1 MKSPITESHVEEHAI
16 DILKNNLNYNYEYG
30 PNISPDGSKRERKDY
45 KEVVLTNRLKRAL
58 KKINPKTPEEALDEA
73 VKKTLNIDNPKMIEN
88 NQAFHKLLVEGVP
101 VSFRKDGKV
110 VHDSVKLIDFENVDK
125 NEFLA
130 VNQFTIIEKSDRR
143 PDVILFVNGLSLVLV
158 ELKNIADE
166 NADVYEAFKQIQTYK
181 EHIPSI
187 FRFNEICVISD
198 GQEARAGTLSS
209 NFDRFMPWKS
219 INGKKVEKGKLELEV
234 LLKGMLNKETLLD
247 LVKNFI
253 VYEKEKDVRNNTT
266 KTIKKLAAYH
276 QYNAV
281 NKAFDSTV
289 KAKDGSHKAGVV
301 WHTQGSG
308 KSLSMIFYAK
318 KLMASGEMGN
328 PTIVVLNDRNDLDG
342 QLFGNFVRCS
352 DSLPEIPKQVENRND
367 LREKLKVASGGIVFT
382 TMQKFFPEE
391 DKEEYQMLSERNNII
406 VIADEAHRTQ
416 YGFKAK
422 VDKDKGRITYGFAK
436 YVRDALPNASFI
448 GFTGTPV
455 EKEDKN
461 TKAVFGS
468 YVDTYDIKQA
478 VDDGATVKLYYE
490 SRLAKLGI
498 KPEERRKIDPRV
510 EEITEDE
517 EVKSKLKS
525 KWARTEKIVGSPERI
540 ARIAKDIVEHFEE
553 RIRTLEG
560 KGMIVCMSRRICVD
574 LYNEIIKLR
583 PEWHNEDDNKGIIKV
598 IMTGSASD
606 SVEWQQHVRNK
617 KRREWIGDRFKDP
630 DNELK
635 LVIVRD
641 MWLTGFDAPSLH
653 TMYIDKPMQGHN
665 LMQAIARA
673 NRRYKDKEA
682 GLIVDY
688 LGLGTELKK
697 ALTQY
702 TESGG
707 KGKPVFEQKE
717 AIRKMQE
724 KYDVVKG
731 MFYGFDYKRFFELEP
746 KERVKL
752 IPQAIE
758 HILKE
763 KGKKERF
770 AKETGLLVKA
780 FSLSVPSDEAM
791 KIKEEVGFFQSIKAA
806 IVKTTSTKAKFGE
819 EYDSAIKQIISKAV
833 ISDRII
839 DLFEAAGIEKPNISI
854 LSDKFLLEV
863 KDMKEKN
870 LAFEALKKLL
880 NDEIKLRMGKNI
892 VTSKSFMEML
902 EKTIKRYTNRS
913 IDAAEAINEL
923 IKVAKKIKEDQE
935 RGRTLN
941 LSEDEKAF
949 YDALANHKNAVEV
962 LGDDTLR
969 RLALEIVNIVKNS
982 VKVDWTVRE
991 SVQAGLKLKVKL
1003 VLKRYNY
1010 PPDGEESATNLVLA
1024 QAQVVAKDWAEKKHY

>member
-1 MKSPITESHVEEHAI
+1 MKNIITESHVEEHAI
-16 DILKNNLNYNYEYG
+16 DILKDTLGYGYEYG
-30 PNISPDGSKRERKDY
+30 PDISVDGSKKERKDY
-45 KEVVLTNRLKRAL
+45 GEVVLVGRLREVL
-58 KKINPKTPEEALDEA
+58 KKINPNLPEDALYEA
-73 VKKTLNIDNPKMIEN
+73 VKKTLNIDNPKMTED

-101 VSFRKDGKV
+101 VSFRKSGKV
-110 VHDSVKLIDFENVDK
+110 VHDSVKLVDFENVDK

-130 VNQFTIIEKSDRR
+130 INQFTIIEKSDRR
-143 PDVILFVNGLSLVLV
+143 PDVMLFVNGLPLVII

-181 EHIPSI
+181 GQIPSV

-219 INGKKVEKGKLELEV
+219 IDGKKVEKGRLELEV

-247 LVKNFI
+247 LIKNFI
-253 VYEKEKDVRNNTT
+253 VYEKERDVKNNTT
-266 KTIKKLAAYH
+266 KIIKKLAAYH

-281 NKAFDSTV
+281 NKAFDSTI
-289 KAKDGSHKAGVV
+289 KAKDGNHKAGVI

-308 KSLSMIFYAK
+308 KSLSMVFYAG
-318 KLMASGEMGN
+318 KLVLSKEMGN
-328 PTIVVLNDRNDLDG
+328 PTIVILTDRNDLDG
-342 QLFGNFVRCS
+342 QLFDTFARCS
-352 DSLPEIPKQVENRND
+352 DLLRQEPKQVENRND
-367 LREKLKVASGGIVFT
+367 LKEKLKVASGGIIFT

-391 DKEEYQMLSERNNII
+391 DKEKYPMLSERENII
-406 VIADEAHRTQ
+406 VIVDEAHRTQ

-422 VDKDKGRITYGFAK
+422 VDKEKGRITYGFAK

-455 EKEDKN
+455 EKSDRN

-498 KPEERRKIDPRV
+498 KPEERRKIDPKV
-510 EEITEDE
+510 EEITEGQE
-517 EVKSKLKS
+517 ESVKDKLKS
-525 KWARTEKIVGSPERI
+525 KWARMEKLVGSPERI
-540 ARIAKDIVEHFEE
+540 AKVAKDIVEHFEE
-553 RIRTLEG
+553 RIRILEG
-560 KGMIVCMSRRICVD
+560 KGMIVCMSRRICVE

-583 PEWHNEDDNKGIIKV
+583 PEWHNEDDGEGIIKV

-606 SVEWQQHVRNK
+606 PVEWQQHVRNK
-617 KRREWIGDRFKDP
+617 KKRTKIGDRFKDP
-630 DNELK
+630 EDELK

-673 NRRYKDKEA
+673 NRKYKDKEA

-688 LGLGTELKK
+688 LGLGIELKK

-702 TESGG
+702 TADGG
-707 KGKPVFEQKE
+707 KGKPVFEQKD

-724 KYDVVKG
+724 KYDTVKE
-731 MFYGFDYKRFFELEP
+731 MFHGFNYKIFFELEP

-770 AKETGLLVKA
+770 ARETGLLVKA

-791 KIKEEVGFFQSIKAA
+791 KIKEEVGFFQSIKAT
-806 IVKTTSTKAKFGE
+806 IVKTTSTKAKYGE
-819 EYDSAIKQIISKAV
+819 EYDSSIKQIISKAV

-839 DLFEAAGIEKPNISI
+839 DLFEAAGIEKPNISV
-854 LSDKFLLEV
+854 LSEKFLLEV
-863 KDMKEKN
+863 KDVKEKN
-870 LAFEALKKLL
+870 LAF
-880 NDEIKLRMGKNI
+880 
-892 VTSKSFMEML
+892 EML

-913 IDAAEAINEL
+913 IDAAEAIDEL
-923 IKVAKKIKEDQE
+923 INVAKKIQEDQKKGE
-935 RGRTLN
+935 ELN
-941 LSEDEKAF
+941 LTEDEKAF
-949 YDALANHKNAVEV
+949 YDALASNKSAIEV

-969 RLALEIVNIVKNS
+969 KLALEIVNLVKNS

-1003 VLKRYNY
+1003 VLKRYGY
-1010 PPDGEESATNLVLA
+1010 PPDKQESATNLVLA
-1024 QAQVVAKDWAEKKHY
+1024 QAQVIAKDWAEKKY

>member
-1 MKSPITESHVEEHAI
+1 MKKIITESHVEEHAI
-16 DILKNNLNYNYEYG
+16 DILKDDLGYDYEYG
-30 PNISPDGSKRERKDY
+30 PDISVDGNKKERKDY
-45 KEVVLTNRLKRAL
+45 KEVVLIERLRRVL
-58 KKINPKTPEEALDEA
+58 RKINPKIPEDALDEA
-73 VKKTLNIDNPKMIEN
+73 VKKTLNIDNPKMIED
-88 NQAFHKLLVEGVP
+88 NQASHKLLVEGVP
-101 VSFRKDGKV
+101 VSFRKDGKIE
-110 VHDSVKLIDFENVDK
+110 HDSVKLIDFENIGK
-125 NEFLA
+125 NEFLT

-143 PDVILFVNGLSLVLV
+143 PDVMLFVNGLPLVSI

-166 NADVYEAFKQIQTYK
+166 KADVYEAFKQIQTYK
-181 EHIPSI
+181 EQIPSI

-247 LVKNFI
+247 LIKSFI
-253 VYEKEKDVRNNTT
+253 VYEKERDVKNNTT
-266 KTIKKLAAYH
+266 KIIKKIAAYH

-281 NKAFDSTV
+281 NKAFDSTI

-308 KSLSMIFYAK
+308 KSLSMVFYAG
-318 KLMASGEMGN
+318 KLVASKEMGN
-328 PTIVVLNDRNDLDG
+328 PTIVVLTDRNDLDG
-342 QLFGNFVRCS
+342 QLFDTFGKCEGLLRQ
-352 DSLPEIPKQVENRND
+352 EPKQVENRND
-367 LREKLKVASGGIVFT
+367 LKEKLKVASGGIVFA

-391 DKEEYQMLSERNNII
+391 DKEEYPMLSERDNIVI
-406 VIADEAHRTQ
+406 IADEAHRTQ

-422 VDKDKGRITYGFAK
+422 VDKAKGRITYGFAK

-455 EKEDKN
+455 EKSDRN
-461 TKAVFGS
+461 TKAVFGN

-498 KPEERRKIDPRV
+498 KPEERRKIDPKV

-517 EVKSKLKS
+517 EVKNRLKS
-525 KWARTEKIVGSPERI
+525 KWARMEKLVGSPERV
-540 ARIAKDIVEHFEE
+540 AKVAKDIVEHFEE
-553 RIRTLEG
+553 RTRILEG

-574 LYNEIIKLR
+574 LYDEIIRLR
-583 PEWHNEDDNKGIIKV
+583 PEWNNENDGEGIIKV
-598 IMTGSASD
+598 IMTGSATDDAS
-606 SVEWQQHVRNK
+606 WQQHVRNK
-617 KRREWIGDRFKDP
+617 KRRTEIGDRFKDP
-630 DNELK
+630 EDELK

-673 NRRYKDKEA
+673 NRKYKDKEA

-707 KGKPVFEQKE
+707 EGKPVFEQKE

-724 KYDVVKG
+724 KYDVVKE
-731 MFYGFDYKRFFELEP
+731 MFHGFNYKIFFKLEP

-770 AKETGLLVKA
+770 AREAGLLVKA

-819 EYDSAIKQIISKAV
+819 EFDSAIKQIISKAV

-839 DLFEAAGIEKPNISI
+839 DLFEAAGIEKPNISV
-854 LSDKFLLEV
+854 LSEKFLLEV
-863 KDMKEKN
+863 KGMKEKN

-880 NDEIKLRMGKNI
+880 NDEIRLRMGKNI

-902 EKTIKRYTNRS
+902 EKTIKKYTNRS
-913 IDAAEAINEL
+913 IDAAEAIDEL
-923 IKVAKKIKEDQE
+923 IRVAKKIKEDQE
-935 RGRTLN
+935 KGEELN

-949 YDALANHKNAVEV
+949 YDALASNQSAVDV
-962 LGDDTLR
+962 LGNDTLR
-969 RLALEIVNIVKNS
+969 KLALEIVNLVKSS

-1003 VLKRYNY
+1003 VLKRYHY
-1010 PPDGEESATNLVLA
+1010 PPDEQESATELVLA
-1024 QAQVVAKDWAEKKHY
+1024 QAQVVAKDWAEKKY

>member
-1 MKSPITESHVEEHAI
+1 MT
-16 DILKNNLNYNYEYG
+16 
-30 PNISPDGSKRERKDY
+30 
-45 KEVVLTNRLKRAL
+45 
-58 KKINPKTPEEALDEA
+58 
-73 VKKTLNIDNPKMIEN
+73 
-88 NQAFHKLLVEGVP
+88 
-101 VSFRKDGKV
+101 
-110 VHDSVKLIDFENVDK
+110 
-125 NEFLA
+125 
-130 VNQFTIIEKSDRR
+130 
-143 PDVILFVNGLSLVLV
+143 
-158 ELKNIADE
+158 
-166 NADVYEAFKQIQTYK
+166 
-181 EHIPSI
+181 
-187 FRFNEICVISD
+187 
-198 GQEARAGTLSS
+198 QE
-209 NFDRFMPWKS
+209 
-219 INGKKVEKGKLELEV
+219 
-234 LLKGMLNKETLLD
+234 
-247 LVKNFI
+247 
-253 VYEKEKDVRNNTT
+253 
-266 KTIKKLAAYH
+266 
-276 QYNAV
+276 
-281 NKAFDSTV
+281 
-289 KAKDGSHKAGVV
+289 
-301 WHTQGSG
+301 
-308 KSLSMIFYAK
+308 
-318 KLMASGEMGN
+318 
-328 PTIVVLNDRNDLDG
+328 
-342 QLFGNFVRCS
+342 
-352 DSLPEIPKQVENRND
+352 PKQVENRND
-367 LREKLKVASGGIVFT
+367 LKEKLKVASGGIVFA

-391 DKEEYQMLSERNNII
+391 DKEEYPMLSERDNIVI
-406 VIADEAHRTQ
+406 IADEAHRTQ

-455 EKEDKN
+455 EKSDRN
-461 TKAVFGS
+461 TKAVFGN

-498 KPEERRKIDPRV
+498 KPEERRKIDPKV

-517 EVKSKLKS
+517 EVKNRLKS
-525 KWARTEKIVGSPERI
+525 KWARMEKLVGSPERV
-540 ARIAKDIVEHFEE
+540 AKVAKDIVEHFEE
-553 RIRTLEG
+553 RTRILEGKGMIVCMSRRICVDLYYESRLAKLGIKPEERRKIDPKVEEITEDKEVKNRLKSKWARMEKLVGSPERIAKVAKDIVEHFEERTRTLEG

-574 LYNEIIKLR
+574 LYNEIIRLR
-583 PEWHNEDDNKGIIKV
+583 PEWNNENDGEGIIKV
-598 IMTGSASD
+598 IMTGSATDDAS
-606 SVEWQQHVRNK
+606 WQQHVRNK
-617 KRREWIGDRFKDP
+617 KRRTEIGDRFKDP
-630 DNELK
+630 EDELK

-673 NRRYKDKEA
+673 NRKYKDKEA

-707 KGKPVFEQKE
+707 EGKPVFEQKE

-724 KYDVVKG
+724 KYDVVKE
-731 MFYGFDYKRFFELEP
+731 MFHGFNYKIFFKLEP

-770 AKETGLLVKA
+770 AREAGLLVKA

-819 EYDSAIKQIISKAV
+819 EFDSAIKQIISKAV

-839 DLFEAAGIEKPNISI
+839 DLFEAAGIEKPNISV
-854 LSDKFLLEV
+854 LSEKFLLEV
-863 KDMKEKN
+863 KGMKEKN

-880 NDEIKLRMGKNI
+880 NDEIRLRMGKNI

-902 EKTIKRYTNRS
+902 EKTIKKYTNRS
-913 IDAAEAINEL
+913 IDAAEAIDEL
-923 IKVAKKIKEDQE
+923 IRVAKKIKEDQE
-935 RGRTLN
+935 KGEELN

-949 YDALANHKNAVEV
+949 YDALASNQSAVDV
-962 LGDDTLR
+962 LGNDTLR
-969 RLALEIVNIVKNS
+969 KLALEIVTLVKSS

-1003 VLKRYNY
+1003 VLKRYHY
-1010 PPDGEESATNLVLA
+1010 PPDEQESATELVLA
-1024 QAQVVAKDWAEKKHY
+1024 QAQVVAKDWAEKKY

>member
-1 MKSPITESHVEEHAI
+1 MKNIVTESHIEEHAI
-16 DILKNNLNYNYEYG
+16 DILKDSLGYDYVYG
-30 PNISPDGSKRERKDY
+30 PEISPDGSKKERKDY
-45 KEVVLTNRLKRAL
+45 REVVLVDRLKKAL
-58 KKINPKTPEEALDEA
+58 KRINPKIPQDALDGA
-73 VKKTLNIDNPKMIEN
+73 VKRVLNIDNPKMIED
-88 NQAFHKLLVEGVP
+88 NQSFHKLLVEGVP

-110 VHDSVKLIDFENVDK
+110 EHDSVHLIDFENVDK

-130 VNQFTIIEKSDRR
+130 INQFTIIEKSDRR
-143 PDVILFVNGLSLVLV
+143 PDVLLFVNGLPLVLI

-166 NADVYEAFKQIQTYK
+166 KADVYEAFKQIQTYK
-181 EHIPSI
+181 EQIPSI
-187 FRFNEICVISD
+187 FRFNGICVISD

-219 INGKKVEKGKLELEV
+219 IKGKKVEKGVLELEV

-247 LVKNFI
+247 LIKSFI
-253 VYEKEKDVRNNTT
+253 VYEKERDVKNNTSRI
-266 KTIKKLAAYH
+266 IKKISAYH

-281 NKAFDSTV
+281 NKAFDSTL
-289 KAKDGSHKAGVV
+289 KAKTGNHKAGVV

-308 KSLSMIFYAK
+308 KSLSMVFYSG
-318 KLMASGEMGN
+318 KLISSKEMGN
-328 PTIVVLNDRNDLDG
+328 PTIVVLTDRNDLDG
-342 QLFGNFVRCS
+342 QLFDTFARCS
-352 DSLPEIPKQVENRND
+352 DLLRQEPKQAERRDD
-367 LREKLKVASGGIVFT
+367 LTELLRVSSGGIIFT

-391 DKEEYQMLSERNNII
+391 DKEEYPMLSNRENII

-422 VDKDKGRITYGFAK
+422 VDKEKGRITYGFAK

-448 GFTGTPV
+448 GFTGTPI
-455 EKEDKN
+455 EKSDRN

-478 VDDGATVKLYYE
+478 VDDGATVKLFYE

-498 KPEERRKIDPRV
+498 KPEERRKIDPQV

-517 EVKSKLKS
+517 EVKNKLKS
-525 KWARTEKIVGSPERI
+525 KWARLEKVIGSPERI
-540 ARIAKDIVEHFEE
+540 AKIAKDIVEHFEE
-553 RIRTLEG
+553 RIRALEG
-560 KGMIVCMSRRICVD
+560 KGMIVCMSRRICVE

-583 PEWHNEDDNKGIIKV
+583 PEWNNENDGEGIIKV
-598 IMTGSASD
+598 IMTGSATDD
-606 SVEWQQHVRNK
+606 SSWQQHVRNK
-617 KRREWIGDRFKDP
+617 KRRTEIGDRFKDP
-630 DNELK
+630 EDELK

-653 TMYIDKPMQGHN
+653 TMYIDKPMQGHS

-673 NRRYKDKEA
+673 NRKYKDKEA

-724 KYDVVKG
+724 KYDIVKG
-731 MFYGFDYKRFFELEP
+731 MFHGFDYKIFFKLEP

-752 IPQAIE
+752 IPKAIE

-763 KGKKERF
+763 KGKKERY
-770 AKETGLLVKA
+770 ARETELLVKA

-791 KIKEEVGFFQSIKAA
+791 KIKEEVGFFQSIKAT
-806 IVKTTSTKAKFGE
+806 IVKTTSTKAKYGE

-839 DLFEAAGIEKPNISI
+839 DLFEAAGIDKPNISV
-854 LSDKFLLEV
+854 LSEKFLLEV

-880 NDEIKLRMGKNI
+880 NDEIRLRMGKNI

-902 EKTIKRYTNRS
+902 EKTIKKYTDRS
-913 IDAAEAINEL
+913 IDAAEAIDEL
-923 IKVAKKIKEDQE
+923 IRVAKKIQEDQKKGE
-935 RGRTLN
+935 ELN

-949 YDALANHKNAVEV
+949 YDALASNKSAIEV
-962 LGDDTLR
+962 LGDDNLR
-969 RLALEIVNIVKNS
+969 KLALEIVSLVKGS

-1003 VLKRYNY
+1003 VLKRYGY
-1010 PPDGEESATNLVLA
+1010 PPDKQESATDLVLA
-1024 QAQVVAKDWAEKKHY
+1024 QAQVVAKDWAEKKY

>member
-1 MKSPITESHVEEHAI
+1 MKSLITESHVEEHAI
-16 DILKNNLNYNYEYG
+16 DILKDSLGYDYEYG
-30 PNISPDGSKRERKDY
+30 PDISVDGSKKERKDY
-45 KEVVLTNRLKRAL
+45 REVVLVGRLKKAL
-58 KKINPKTPEEALDEA
+58 KKINSKIPEEALDQA
-73 VKKTLNIDNPKMIEN
+73 VKKTLNIDNPKMIED

-101 VSFRKDGKV
+101 VSFRKDGKIQ
-110 VHDSVKLIDFENVDK
+110 HDSVKIIDFENVNK

-143 PDVILFVNGLSLVLV
+143 PDVMLFVNGLPLVLI

-181 EHIPSI
+181 EQIPSI
-187 FRFNEICVISD
+187 FRFNEICVVSD

-219 INGKKVEKGKLELEV
+219 IDGKKVEKGKLELEV

-247 LVKNFI
+247 LIKSFI
-253 VYEKEKDVRNNTT
+253 VYEKERDVKNNTT
-266 KTIKKLAAYH
+266 KIIKKLSAYH

-281 NKAFDSTV
+281 NKAFDSTI
-289 KAKDGSHKAGVV
+289 KAKSGNHKAGVV

-308 KSLSMIFYAK
+308 KSLSMVFYAG
-318 KLMASGEMGN
+318 KLVASKEMGN
-328 PTIVVLNDRNDLDG
+328 PTIVVLTDRNDLDG
-342 QLFGNFVRCS
+342 QLFDTFGKCS
-352 DSLPEIPKQVENRND
+352 GLLRQEPKQVESRND
-367 LREKLKVASGGIVFT
+367 LMEKLKVASGGIVFT

-391 DKEEYQMLSERNNII
+391 DKEEYPTLSERDNII

-422 VDKDKGRITYGFAK
+422 LDKDKGRFTYGFAK

-455 EKEDKN
+455 EKSDRN
-461 TKAVFGS
+461 TKAVFGN

-498 KPEERRKIDPRV
+498 KPEERRKIDPKV

-517 EVKSKLKS
+517 EVKNKLKS
-525 KWARTEKIVGSPERI
+525 KWARMEKLVGSPERI
-540 ARIAKDIVEHFEE
+540 AKVAKDIVEHFEE
-553 RIRTLEG
+553 RTRALEG

-574 LYNEIIKLR
+574 LYNEIIRLR
-583 PEWHNEDDNKGIIKV
+583 PEWNNENDGEGIIKV
-598 IMTGSASD
+598 IMTGSATDDAS
-606 SVEWQQHVRNK
+606 WQQHVRNK
-617 KRREWIGDRFKDP
+617 KRRTEIGDRFKDP
-630 DNELK
+630 EDKLK

-673 NRRYKDKEA
+673 NRKYKDKEA

-707 KGKPVFEQKE
+707 KGKPVFEQKD

-724 KYDVVKG
+724 KYDVVKE
-731 MFYGFDYKRFFELEP
+731 MFHGFDYKKFFKLEQ
-746 KERVKL
+746 KER
-752 IPQAIE
+752 ISFFPQAIE

-770 AKETGLLVKA
+770 ARETGLLVKA

-819 EYDSAIKQIISKAV
+819 EFDSAIKQIISKAV

-839 DLFEAAGIEKPNISI
+839 DLFEAAGIEKPNISV
-854 LSDKFLLEV
+854 LSEKFLLEV

-880 NDEIKLRMGKNI
+880 NDEIRLRMGKNI

-902 EKTIKRYTNRS
+902 EKTIKKYTNRS
-913 IDAAEAINEL
+913 IDAAVAIDEL
-923 IKVAKKIKEDQE
+923 IRVAKKIKEDQE
-935 RGRTLN
+935 KGEELN
-941 LSEDEKAF
+941 LTEDEKAF
-949 YDALANHKNAVEV
+949 YDALASNQSAVDV

-969 RLALEIVNIVKNS
+969 KLALEIVNLVKSS

-1003 VLKRYNY
+1003 VLKRYHY
-1010 PPDGEESATNLVLA
+1010 PPDEQESATELVLA
-1024 QAQVVAKDWAEKKHY
+1024 QAQVVAKDWAEKKY